1 VRAIHR
7 RQYLAAVVVAGAAVA
22 AFVMVGGI
30 GAGAAPGNGKAT
42 GNGKALQ
49 AAAHAALG
57 GGSVGGGKSSGDTTS
72 PQPPSKADFS
82 GHGANVHG
90 PYDSTRDGS
99 PSGNGNGNGNAIGKP
114 CAGCVGKADN
124 KNPPG
129 QMPNGTDPNAGYECD
144 RNHGIGRTNPAHTG
158 CTSSSSTSTP
168 PPPPCEN
175 NCSSTPPPPCENNC
189 SSTPPPPCENNCGGG
204 TSSETPSAPA
214 SFSTPAAP
222 AAASAQAP
230 INATPANNAS
240 GLANTGAINAGLFA
254 GIAGGL
260 VVLGVAALSLSGWLT
275 RRRTE

>member
-22 AFVMVGGI
+22 AFVMVGGS

-42 GNGKALQ
+42 GNR
-49 AAAHAALG
+49 
-57 GGSVGGGKSSGDTTS
+57 GSVGSGKSSGDTTS

-124 KNPPG
+124 KNPHG

-158 CTSSSSTSTP
+158 CTAVTPPSTP
-168 PPPPCEN
+168 PGTPP
-175 NCSSTPPPPCENNC
+175 STPPG
-189 SSTPPPPCENNCGGG
+189 SSPDTPPG
-204 TSSETPSAPA
+204 TSP
-214 SFSTPAAP
+214 STPAAP
-222 AAASAQAP
+222 AAGP
-230 INATPANNAS
+230 DTPANAAAGPDTPATAAPAADTS
-240 GLANTGAINAGLFA
+240 SLANTGAINAGLFA

-260 VVLGVAALSLSGWLT
+260 VVLGIAALTLSGWLA

>member
-1 VRAIHR
+1 VRVKDR
-7 RQYLAAVVVAGAAVA
+7 RLPLAAVVIAAAAVV
-22 AFVMVGGI
+22 AFVMVGGS
-30 GAGAAPGNGKAT
+30 GAGATPGNGKAVGAT
-42 GNGKALQ
+42 AHNASASGNGN
-49 AAAHAALG
+49 AAKTAADAAFGSGSIG
-57 GGSVGGGKSSGDTTS
+57 GGNPSGDTTS

-99 PSGNGNGNGNAIGKP
+99 PSGNGNGNGNAVGKP

-158 CTSSSSTSTP
+158 CTATAS
-168 PPPPCEN
+168 PPPCE
-175 NCSSTPPPPCENNC
+175 TD
-189 SSTPPPPCENNCGGG
+189 CGGG
-204 TSSETPSAPA
+204 GCVTDCGGSHGTPSGSSSSES
-214 SFSTPAAP
+214 PAAP
-222 AAASAQAP
+222 AAASP
-230 INATPANNAS
+230 GTPANAAPANDTS

-254 GIAGGL
+254 GIAGLL

-275 RRRTE
+275 RRRAE

>member
-22 AFVMVGGI
+22 AFVMVGGS

-42 GNGKALQ
+42 GNGNAVG
-49 AAAHAALG
+49 AAAHDAPAS
-57 GGSVGGGKSSGDTTS
+57 GSVGGGKSSGDTTS

-124 KNPPG
+124 KNPHG

-158 CTSSSSTSTP
+158 CTAPTTP
-168 PPPPCEN
+168 PPPPCE
-175 NCSSTPPPPCENNC
+175 TD
-189 SSTPPPPCENNCGGG
+189 CGGG
-204 TSSETPSAPA
+204 GCVTDCGGGGGCVTDCGGGGGCVTDCGGEHGGSSSSTSLVA
-214 SFSTPAAP
+214 PAAP
-222 AAASAQAP
+222 AGGP
-230 INATPANNAS
+230 DTPANAAPAADTS
-240 GLANTGAINAGLFA
+240 SLANTGAINAGLFA

-260 VVLGVAALSLSGWLT
+260 VVLGVAALTLSGWLT